1 MGFPDIS
8 EGKESEM
15 KVLVTQSY
23 QTLCDPRDCG
33 PPVSSVHGILQPFL
47 SLGDLPYPG
56 IKPGSP
62 ELHAD
67 SLLSEP
73 PGEPRMG

>member
-23 QTLCDPRDCG
+23 QTLCDPRDHG
-33 PPVSSVHGILQPFL
+33 PPVSSVHGILQIRIMEWIAIPFFRGF
-47 SLGDLPYPG
+47 SL
-56 IKPGSP
+56 
-62 ELHAD
+62 
-67 SLLSEP
+67 
-73 PGEPRMG
+73 PRNQTRVS